1 VCGAPGT
8 TSPRQLAAGWFRCRF
23 CGSPS
28 PLEGAGA
35 SVVEGPGG
43 RVICVSRPGHTRIQ
57 VRPGGFVPIEL
68 VVQALVFTE
77 LVLAG
82 LLWLAGQLHPSVRAV
97 LTPILYVLLVGGLA
111 AGVITARTEQVLQ
124 IEPGG
129 VRAFLLAFGRRF
141 HQRSGSSEAARSVA
155 RSFRLGLGLGQTEDA
170 QFVGKCV
177 SDGLA
182 EAEMARSNGV
192 DLAPCPGCGARTG
205 DGPVSA
211 EGMVAC
217 AYCGSALVQGRDA
230 LRLGPVSLPPLPMAA
245 ALAEPAEGRRQ
256 GDATVFALPS
266 FASRHPTAAL
276 VVAVLFPVP
285 CVGGLG
291 VGGALAWS
299 DLAYLP
305 ATRLLL
311 VAFCLAL
318 ALAGLFGIAYV
329 YWARHTVSVSRFAV
343 RYALHLF
350 GVRLHEAALPL
361 VRLVEVSG
369 ALDDSHVQLRLKSP
383 VREISFQA
391 TQVAPDGA
399 RFLRGVRDALM
410 SELRATGRVAG

>member
-1 VCGAPGT
+1 VG
-8 TSPRQLAAGWFRCRF
+8 PRQLAAGWFKCGF

-28 PLEGAGA
+28 PIEGGGA
-35 SVVEGPGG
+35 AVIEGPGG

-77 LVLAG
+77 IVLAG

-97 LTPILYVLLVGGLA
+97 LAPILYTLLVAALA
-111 AGVITARTEQVLQ
+111 AGVVAARTEQVLE
-124 IEPGG
+124 IERGG

-141 HQRSGSSEAARSVA
+141 HERAGTSGAARSVA

-170 QFVGKCV
+170 QFVEKCV
-177 SDGLA
+177 NDGLA
-182 EAEMARSNGV
+182 EAETARSNAV
-192 DLAPCPGCGARTG
+192 DLSACPGCGARRTHA
-205 DGPVSA
+205 PASA
-211 EGMVAC
+211 EGLSAC
-217 AYCGSALVQGRDA
+217 IYCGSALVQGREA
-230 LRLGPVSLPPLPMAA
+230 LHLGPVSLPPLPMAA
-245 ALAEPAEGRRQ
+245 ALAEPAEGSRQ

-266 FASRHPTAAL
+266 VATRHPTAAL
-276 VVAVLFPVP
+276 VVAVLFAVP
-285 CVGGLG
+285 CMGGLG

-305 ATRLLL
+305 ATRLVL
-311 VAFCLAL
+311 VVFCLAL
-318 ALAGLFGIAYV
+318 TLAGLFGIAYV

-343 RYALHLF
+343 RYELHLF
-350 GVRLHEAALPL
+350 GWQVREAALPL
-361 VRLVEVSG
+361 VRLVEVTAG
-369 ALDDSHVQLRLKSP
+369 LDESHVLLELKSP
-383 VREISFQA
+383 VRQVSIQA

-410 SELRATGRVAG
+410 SELRAAGRVVA